1 MIERLTDYFGE
12 KYICIKGC
20 KSLYENA
27 ERKGAPASNAIVRLA
42 AYEDTGWSPEEI
54 SDGSGCYAE
63 RQRCRAGAVVG

>member
-27 ERKGAPASNAIVRLA
+27 ERKSHHLENRL
-42 AYEDTGWSPEEI
+42 ENE
-54 SDGSGCYAE
+54 YAV
-63 RQRCRAGAVVG
+63 QLPGG